1 MFLCKP
7 LIGDAE
13 VLKAVFLDARL
24 WRYVL
29 KELAEFLE
37 TVGIR
42 FSPTEGVKLK
52 AMDPSHVML
61 VDLSIPVT
69 AFEEYNVEKE
79 TTLLIPLDPV
89 AKILRRARKTDKLM
103 IISDGSKL
111 TLGLVSKGD
120 VERVFTLPLLTGS
133 YEEIPELSIEFEAQ
147 AKILGPTFAVALS
160 ILEEIGDVLKIKATK
175 EGISLISSSELSEIE
190 IPFTVATGVLI
201 DYQPPSS
208 VDEIVNAYSMEYISM
223 LTSIAKLAEAIAIKL
238 GKDMPCEISSELISS
253 TQLKI
258 YIAPR
263 AE

>member
-1 MFLCKP
+1 M
-7 LIGDAE
+7 
-13 VLKAVFLDARL
+13 LKAVFLDARI

-61 VDLSIPVT
+61 VDLSIPAT

-79 TTLLIPLDPV
+79 DTLLIPLDPV
-89 AKILRRARKTDKLM
+89 AKILRRAKKTDKLM
-103 IISDGSKL
+103 IVSDGSKL
-111 TLGLVSKGD
+111 TLGLLSKGG

-133 YEEIPELSIEFEAQ
+133 YEEIPELSIEFETQ

-160 ILEEIGDVLKIKATK
+160 ILEEIGDVLKIKAVK

-190 IPFTVATGVLI
+190 IPFTVATGSLI
-201 DYQPPSS
+201 DYQPPLS
-208 VDEIVNAYSMEYISM
+208 VDEITNAYSMDYMSM
-223 LTSIAKLAEAIAIKL
+223 LTSIAKLAETITIKL
-238 GKDMPCEISSELISS
+238 GKDMPCEISLELTSG
-253 TQLKI
+253 TQLKV